1 MTQKHLRSTA
11 SLFLVALLA
20 LIVASAWAAS
30 PSPFVFSSEARNGV
44 YEDTFQE
51 ISPVERGGMT
61 IDMASPDNEI
71 TIHGHR
77 IELVPQG
84 ERVHRGNLTVE
95 VSGWGDLIADVA
107 FTSGSPPQRFR
118 DRLTIPRQT
127 VDLSGLV
134 LLSKTTDGYVVTPL
148 EMPKTVP
155 VRVESGLADGIVASC
170 EALSRLPFLS
180 LGCSGLGQAFERVQ
194 VPLPGPGQS
203 YVLPAGELT
212 ADERRQLDGYLAGQ

>member
-1 MTQKHLRSTA
+1 MIQLFRFP
-11 SLFLVALLA
+11 SLLLLA
-20 LIVASAWAAS
+20 FCSWPVQAAAPSA
-30 PSPFVFSSEARNGV
+30 FVFSSEARNGV

-77 IELVPQG
+77 IELTPQG